1 MCWRRRRTAGNDTGD
16 IADIDEEGY
25 ITILGR
31 AKRFIKI
38 AGEMASLTAVEEA
51 LYHRWPADGFAV
63 VGATDEKRGEEAVW

>member
-1 MCWRRRRTAGNDTGD
+1 MCWRRRRTGWHDTGD

-51 LYHRWPADGFAV
+51 LITVGRRTVLPLWAQPMRNAV
-63 VGATDEKRGEEAVW
+63 RRRFW